1 MKRMLLT
8 ILLLSLAATAVTY
21 ADGTLS
27 LDYQLMNTVLRT
39 RTINTGGPYWGY
51 AVSGTA
57 GLSYRST
64 GNAKVK
70 GELSFDLNF
79 PEMDL
84 SGTGTMIPLI
94 TLEKAYIKA
103 RFPEFRLTAG
113 KTRLSWGDGFI
124 FNSGDII
131 FGSITPYVDLTASEV
146 RSETEWMV
154 SVNVPLGRF
163 SFVEA
168 LVVPPETSTEKMIG
182 DLTGASAGGR
192 IYTTIG
198 GLKVES
204 GYIYKG
210 TDAYHQVYFG
220 LQGNFGA
227 DWYAAGSVAIPS
239 PGSSLSAEEL
249 GEESFNLSF
258 GLFYLQQLSRIS
270 SMAFRLEGL
279 VMPFHRWEESDP
291 DDPGTLPTYGLLLY
305 PEVSYIPSDTVNL
318 SLRSIL
324 SPIDLSAQMTAGITW
339 NVFQGFSLIGYT
351 TCNLGDSTD
360 TFAWNKDAGLWN
372 TNSDYIDGFA
382 LSVGLSYI
390 Y

>member
-1 MKRMLLT
+1 MMKRLLLT
-8 ILLLSLAATAVTY
+8 ILLLSLAATAAIY

-39 RTINTGGPYWGY
+39 RTISGEPYWGY
-51 AVSGTA
+51 AVSGAA

-84 SGTGTMIPLI
+84 TGTGTMIPLI
-94 TLEKAYIKA
+94 TLDKAYIKA

-113 KTRLSWGDGFI
+113 KTRLSWGDGVI

-131 FGSITPYVDLTASEV
+131 FGSITPYVDLTASEI
-146 RSETEWMV
+146 RSETEWIV
-154 SVNVPLGRF
+154 SVNIPLSRF

-168 LVVPPETSTEKMIG
+168 LVVPPKISGDKPVG
-182 DLTGASAGGR
+182 DLTESSVGGR

-258 GLFYLQQLSRIS
+258 GLFYLQQLNRIS

-279 VMPFHRWEESDP
+279 VMPFHSWTESDP
-291 DDPGTLPTYGLLLY
+291 GDLDTLPSYGLLLY
-305 PEVSYIPSDTVNL
+305 PEISYIPSDTVNL

-324 SPIDLSAQMTAGITW
+324 SPIDLSAQITAGITW
-339 NVFQGFSLIGYT
+339 NVFQGFSLISYS
-351 TCNLGDSTD
+351 TCSLGESTD
-360 TFAWNKDAGLWN
+360 IFPWSKDPDLWRPE
-372 TNSDYIDGFA
+372 SDYIDGFA
-382 LSVGLSYI
+382 LSVGLNYI